1 MAVLFLVLVFRTAE
15 TDTTTGSCKDM
26 LQGYLTGQLS
36 SALGAYQVEALRRE
50 FKSFTKNVEE
60 SMKIFKE
67 KTEADIQKMQ
77 GYVGGSSHDH
87 KGAAVDPLCLPRD
100 PEWGIYSDVSDSLRA
115 FVFGTEYET
124 STSPANLRTLHDH
137 DVPCAVC
144 LRRNRSVVKM
154 FPARKSCY
162 KGWKLEYHG
171 YLISVAAVDLLCLTR
186 DSEWGMYSDGTDGD
200 QAFVF
205 GAEYETAT
213 SPGNMHTL
221 SEHDIPCVVCLLNAQ
236 NSSVVYTR
244 WGKKT
249 CPSDAE
255 IVLSGFTGG
264 SYYGHKGAAVD
275 PLCLPKDPEWG
286 LYTDGTDGDKAY
298 VYGAEYETAT
308 SPGNLR
314 SLYQHDVPCAIC
326 LLRNRSVVKMFPARK
341 SCYRGWKLEYRGNL
355 MTGYHDHL
363 AGSMYTC
370 VDEHPDT
377 LYGGHTNKNGYLFH
391 SIEARCGSLK
401 CPPYVEGREIVCVVC
416 SKE

>member
-1 MAVLFLVLVFRTAE
+1 MFLDMTMMIAVLFLMLEIRPVGAE
-15 TDTTTGSCKDM
+15 TNTESCKDM

-36 SALGAYQVEALRRE
+36 SGLGTYQVEVLRRE
-50 FKSFTKNVEE
+50 FKSFTKQVKE
-60 SMKIFKE
+60 SIRVFKE
-67 KTEADIQKMQ
+67 TVKSDIQKM
-77 GYVGGSSHDH
+77 
-87 KGAAVDPLCLPRD
+87 
-100 PEWGIYSDVSDSLRA
+100 
-115 FVFGTEYET
+115 
-124 STSPANLRTLHDH
+124 
-137 DVPCAVC
+137 
-144 LRRNRSVVKM
+144 
-154 FPARKSCY
+154 
-162 KGWKLEYHG
+162 
-171 YLISVAAVDLLCLTR
+171 R
-186 DSEWGMYSDGTDGD
+186 DS
-200 QAFVF
+200 
-205 GAEYETAT
+205 
-213 SPGNMHTL
+213 
-221 SEHDIPCVVCLLNAQ
+221 Q

-275 PLCLPKDPEWG
+275 PLCLPRDPEWG
-286 LYTDGTDGDKAY
+286 LYTDGTDGEKAY
-298 VYGAEYETAT
+298 VFGAEYETAT

-314 SLYQHDVPCAIC
+314 SLYQHDVPCAVC

-355 MTGYHDHL
+355 MAGYYDHP
-363 AGSMYTC
+363 AGSIYTC

-377 LYGGHTNKNGYLFH
+377 LYGGHTNKNGYHFH